1 MLGKHACCMLVSME
15 KKNYFVLLT
24 PVLSES
30 FTSGVGSWRL
40 SFSGVHWA
48 SGRLPPSR
56 ASWQQSPGWAVI
68 TLGSERLPSSVV
80 LSNIPALQSFSEL
93 LYISLKK
100 TDFNYEMTL
109 DL

>member
-1 MLGKHACCMLVSME
+1 MLASTPAACLFQWK

-30 FTSGVGSWRL
+30 FTSGLGSWRL
-40 SFSGVHWA
+40 SFSGGHWA

-93 LYISLKK
+93 LYISLLKK
-100 TDFNYEMTL
+100 QTL
-109 DL
+109 IMK